1 MCWYTHVTIKT
12 YGSVELAGTHELIY
26 NVFYVVNLKTST
38 VWRVL
43 KNYDFV
49 GKSTWK
55 YFEFC
60 NEILIPLSLELIFSL
75 QFLSVFKP
83 IAKIWEFI
91 QSKKIPS
98 NTNTFMLQMCSMDLI
113 DLKKK
118 LNNIKIF
125 FVSRLG
131 GGCCSF
137 GTASYLFL
145 KTMYD

>member
-1 MCWYTHVTIKT
+1 
-12 YGSVELAGTHELIY
+12 
-26 NVFYVVNLKTST
+26 
-38 VWRVL
+38 VL

-91 QSKKIPS
+91 QSKKIRS
-98 NTNTFMLQMCSMDLI
+98 NTNTYMLQMCSMDLI
-113 DLKKK
+113 DLKK
-118 LNNIKIF
+118 N
-125 FVSRLG
+125 
-131 GGCCSF
+131 
-137 GTASYLFL
+137 
-145 KTMYD
+145 